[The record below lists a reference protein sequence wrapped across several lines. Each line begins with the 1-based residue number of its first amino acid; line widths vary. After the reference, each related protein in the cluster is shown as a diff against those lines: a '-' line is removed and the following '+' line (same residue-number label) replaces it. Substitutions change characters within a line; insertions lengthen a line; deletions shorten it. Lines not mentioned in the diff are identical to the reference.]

1 MYLEVYLAVPT
12 EKDTIHYDFPSLTVG
27 VMGSSGGVIDPSI
40 LKTAYELGRE
50 IGRRGYTLITG
61 ACPGIPQA
69 AVQGAKS
76 IGGFVVG
83 ISPALDFEEHMI
95 RYKSP
100 SRGYNAIIYTG
111 SGLMGRE
118 IENIRSCDVVVFAGG
133 RSGTLG
139 EFAIAY
145 DESKIMGVLQ
155 NTDGIAEHLDS
166 ILHMVKKKT
175 EAVVVSSPDPVELL
189 DKLEEIYSSR
199 LLPLYKKLV
208 STHDPEGQ
216 LEN

>member
-1 MYLEVYLAVPT
+1 MQQD
-12 EKDTIHYDFPSLTVG
+12 KNTIHFDFPSLTVG
-27 VMGSSGGVIDPSI
+27 VMGSSGGVIEPEVM
-40 LKTAYELGRE
+40 KKVYQLGHE
-50 IGRRGYTLITG
+50 IGRRGYTLVTG
-61 ACPGIPQA
+61 ASPGIPHE
-69 AVQGAKS
+69 AVKGAKS
-76 IGGFVVG
+76 AGGFVVG
-83 ISPALDFEEHMI
+83 ISPALNLEEHMV

-100 SRGYNAIIYTG
+100 SRGYDAMVYTG

-155 NTDGIAEHLDS
+155 NTDGIADHLDT
-166 ILHMVKKKT
+166 ILLMVKKKT
-175 EAVVVSSPDPVELL
+175 RATVVTSHDPAELL
-189 DKLEEIYSSR
+189 DKLEKIYQSR

-208 STHDPEGQ
+208 STHNPDGE
-216 LEN
+216 LEE